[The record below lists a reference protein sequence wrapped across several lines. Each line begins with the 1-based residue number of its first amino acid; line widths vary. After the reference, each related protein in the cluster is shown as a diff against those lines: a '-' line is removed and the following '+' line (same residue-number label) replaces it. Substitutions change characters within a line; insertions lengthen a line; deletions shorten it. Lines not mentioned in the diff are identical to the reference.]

1 MIKELALG
9 IDIGGT
15 NIVCGLVDKKGN
27 LIAEGSCSMADF
39 DTPEEMMVSISEKFH
54 EMKSNLKTNQK
65 IVGIGIGAPNGNFFN
80 GCIENAPNLK
90 WKGKIPLVKLFK
102 KNFKLPVYLT
112 NDANAAAL
120 GEMIYGGAKKMKDF
134 IVITIGTGLGSGIVA
149 NGKLI
154 YGHDGLAGELGHTIY
169 QPGGRKCGC
178 GRLGCLE
185 TYVSSSGLIKTTKEL
200 LEKNNTKSLLRKLK
214 PNEIISINIQA
225 AAIKGDKLAIN
236 AYEITGAILGQKLA
250 DAVAVTSPEA
260 IFLFGGISRSG
271 NLLIKPAKKALEEN
285 LLSVYKNKVKILQS
299 ELLDKNAAVLGA
311 AAMVWCEK

>member
-1 MIKELALG
+1 
-9 IDIGGT
+9 
-15 NIVCGLVDKKGN
+15 
-27 LIAEGSCSMADF
+27 MADF

>member
-15 NIVCGLVDKKGN
+15 NIVCGLVDRKGN
-27 LIAEGSCSMADF
+27 LIVEGSRSMADY
-39 DTPEEMMVSISEKFH
+39 DTPEEMMVGISEKFH
-54 EMKSNLKTNQK
+54 EMKLNLKTNQK
-65 IVGIGIGAPNGNFFN
+65 IVGIGIGAPNGNYFN

-102 KNFKLPVYLT
+102 KYFKLPVYLT

-149 NGKLI
+149 NGKII
-154 YGHDGLAGELGHTIY
+154 YGHDGLAGELGHTTY

-178 GRLGCLE
+178 GRFGCLE

-200 LEKNNTKSLLRKLK
+200 LEKSKSKSLLRKLK
-214 PNEIISINIQA
+214 PSEIISINIQA

-236 AYEITGAILGQKLA
+236 AYEITGSILGQKLA

-271 NLLIKPAKKALEEN
+271 NLLIKPTKKALEEN
-285 LLSVYKNKVKILQS
+285 LLAIYKDKVKILQS

>member
-1 MIKELALG
+1 MVKELALG

-15 NIVCGLVDKKGN
+15 NIVCGVVDKKGN

-39 DTPEEMMVSISEKFH
+39 NTPDEMMKSISDKYK
-54 EMKSNLKTNQK
+54 EMLSTLKKDQK
-65 IVGIGIGAPNGNFFN
+65 IIGIGIGAPNGNFYN
-80 GCIENAPNLK
+80 GCIEDAPNLK

-102 KNFKLPVYLT
+102 KYFKLPIYLN

-120 GEMIYGGAKKMKDF
+120 GEMIYGGARKMQDF

-154 YGHDGLAGELGHTIY
+154 YVHDGFAGELGHTTY

-178 GRLGCLE
+178 GRKGCLE
-185 TYVSSSGLIKTTKEL
+185 TYVSSSGLVKTTIEL
-200 LEKNNTKSLLRKLK
+200 LEKNNSKSLLRKLNINK
-214 PNEIISINIQA
+214 ISPLDIQA
-225 AAIKGDKLAIN
+225 AAINGDKLAIN
-236 AYEITGAILGQKLA
+236 AYEITGKILGEKLA

-260 IFLFGGISRSG
+260 IFLFGGISHSG
-271 NLLIKPAKKALEEN
+271 NLLMQPTKKALEEN
-285 LLSVYKNKVKILQS
+285 LLAVFKNKVKILQS

-311 AAMVWCEK
+311 AAMVWCE